1 MIYGSAIIGA
11 LAYAFSDSAWFSAVE
26 GEVYATS
33 SLFSAIVFWAIT
45 KWEQAEKG
53 WKSARWIILIFYLLG
68 LSVGIHLLN
77 VLALPAIALI
87 FYYKNYK
94 PTSKGTIFTILASFV
109 IVVVMIFGIIPGV
122 ASFAA
127 HSDLLFVNSFG
138 LPVYSGALTFVFALA
153 ILLYYLYKKDNK
165 S

>member
-1 MIYGSAIIGA
+1 MLFLIVHG
-11 LAYAFSDSAWFSAVE
+11 FPAVE

-53 WKSARWIILIFYLLG
+53 WKSTRWIILIFYLLG

-77 VLALPAIALI
+77 VLALPAMALI
-87 FYYKNYK
+87 FYHKNYNA
-94 PTSKGTIFTILASFV
+94 TSKGTIITILAGFV
-109 IVVVMIFGIIPGV
+109 IVIVMIFGIIPGV

-138 LPVYSGALTFVFALA
+138 LPVYSGALTFVFALG
-153 ILLYYLYKKDNK
+153 ILLYYLYKKTINHK
-165 S
+165 KNG